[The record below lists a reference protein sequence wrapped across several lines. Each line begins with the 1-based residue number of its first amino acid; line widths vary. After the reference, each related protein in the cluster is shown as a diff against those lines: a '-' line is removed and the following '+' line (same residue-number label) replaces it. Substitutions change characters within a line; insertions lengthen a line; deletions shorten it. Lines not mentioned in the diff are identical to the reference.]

1 MPDLQGL
8 SSNQPLASWDG
19 GLRYTLIGTA
29 RTFLNQDRTKSLP
42 PLITQYDRTF
52 GVRSALHSPYG
63 HPRAAVPQYGS
74 HIILETRSPLDK
86 VARRKSLWLAYG
98 HYTCGGNR

>member
-1 MPDLQGL
+1 MHSGVLRHSQFWSANHLSCDRKDTVNGKCLQYLRASPAGIGEVARCGQRALGVHLVPDLQGL

-42 PLITQYDRTF
+42 LLITQ
-52 GVRSALHSPYG
+52 
-63 HPRAAVPQYGS
+63 
-74 HIILETRSPLDK
+74 
-86 VARRKSLWLAYG
+86 
-98 HYTCGGNR
+98 